1 MKKLI
6 AFSAALAMMYSMP
19 AFAVYSETAED
30 TVTSAEDTSAE
41 EGGEEENDT
50 TVWHVNF
57 NEPAEAEMTDDTE
70 GREYSVHIINPGG
83 EARGGTD
90 KWDVQFRIRG
100 ISIEEGHDYRITYR
114 ISSDT
119 EGSYYTKIGNLD
131 SSTVGEAVAGEV
143 WHNQFGISTIK
154 SYTEGT
160 VHQDAET
167 SYGSAWNNQKI
178 GMGDTLNVTCD
189 FKGIATIPE
198 AEWSFFLG
206 GAGATSATDCFA
218 PGATVRFSNLTL
230 TDLTTG
236 ETLVSGYA
244 FNQSDVKGDI
254 NCDGKADVTDLSVM
268 CLAKIGDIV
277 LDDGQISSCDVDGSG
292 KFDMADLAHF
302 KSYLSGVRK
311 EL

>member
-19 AFAVYSETAED
+19 AFAVYSETAEEPD
-30 TVTSAEDTSAE
+30 TAAEDTIDNAE
-41 EGGEEENDT
+41 SEEETDT

-292 KFDMADLAHF
+292 KFDMADLAH
-302 KSYLSGVRK
+302 YMRYISG
-311 EL
+311 LIDSL